1 MSADNGYIIR
11 KTEEETFTLQMYF
24 ASDPEYPP
32 IEDAGEEETFNTLL
46 EAALAYEHL
55 SEDPMF
61 ICEYGLM
68 NDTSVPTKSNG

>member
-11 KTEEETFTLQMYF
+11 KTEEDKFTLQMYF

-46 EAALAYEHL
+46 EAALAYENL

-61 ICEYGLM
+61 ICEYGLTIA
-68 NDTSVPTKSNG
+68 TSSPNKSNG